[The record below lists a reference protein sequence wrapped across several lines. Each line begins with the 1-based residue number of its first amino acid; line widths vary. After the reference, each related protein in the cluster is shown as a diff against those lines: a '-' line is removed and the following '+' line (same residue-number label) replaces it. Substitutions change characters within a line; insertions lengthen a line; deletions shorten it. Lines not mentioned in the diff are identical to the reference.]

1 MEIIFLSCPY
11 VQNAMTLINDI
22 PRDRLDEILF
32 KALQAV
38 YKFQQSK
45 VLAFGLDYEDIYLL
59 QFLRNNSPARMSEIA
74 AEMNIPVSTA
84 TRVVDRLQK
93 RKLAARKKDV
103 SDRRNVLVSL
113 KPEGEDAVR
122 RIEEQTYELL
132 DSNLADYS
140 EEDIASFFKTAVH
153 LQKILAT
160 RTESGTHTTE
170 KGEQNGL

>member
-1 MEIIFLSCPY
+1 MSIEIIT
-11 VQNAMTLINDI
+11 MTLFNDI
-22 PRDRLDEILF
+22 PREKLDEILF
-32 KALQAV
+32 RALQAV

-45 VLAFGLDYEDIYLL
+45 VTAFGLDYEDIYLL
-59 QFLRNNSPARMSEIA
+59 QFLRNSSPARMSDIA

-93 RKLAARKKDV
+93 KKLTSRKKDA
-103 SDRRNVLVSL
+103 SDKRNVLVSL

-122 RIEEQTYELL
+122 RIENQTYELL
-132 DSNLADYS
+132 KNNLDGFS

-160 RTESGTHTTE
+160 RTNPAGRHIHGPDAAGGTDRVQE
-170 KGEQNGL
+170 D

>member
-1 MEIIFLSCPY
+1 
-11 VQNAMTLINDI
+11 MTLLNDI

-45 VLAFGLDYEDIYLL
+45 VIVFGLDYEDIYLL
-59 QFLRNNSPARMSEIA
+59 QFLRNSSPARMSDIA

-93 RKLAARKKDV
+93 KKLADRKKDA
-103 SDRRNVLVSL
+103 SDKRNVLVYL
-113 KPEGEDAVR
+113 KPEGETAVR
-122 RIEEQTYELL
+122 RIEDQTFELL
-132 DSNLADYS
+132 KSNLAGFS

-153 LQKILAT
+153 LQKILAP
-160 RTESGTHTTE
+160 RAGAAGRQIPGPGGT
-170 KGEQNGL
+170 GGADAVGRD